1 LTLVAID
8 GPNHGI
14 VDCSPPPLNY
24 FALPALGGFTPDS
37 AICREYGSDHTPFLL
52 TVNRT
57 ERKGPTKYLVIR
69 NADTSFVYFSA
80 QDGFFAALPALD
92 RDGNP
97 HDFSQSA
104 KLRGAKEI
112 DLTDEGDDG

>member
-52 TVNRT
+52 TLNRT
-57 ERKGPTKYLVIR
+57 ERKRPTKYLVIR

>member
-1 LTLVAID
+1 MEVSREALAAVTLAREWMRQDNAYDVVRHLVAID
-8 GPNHGI
+8 GPNHDI

-24 FALPALGGFTPDS
+24 FALT
-37 AICREYGSDHTPFLL
+37 
-52 TVNRT
+52 T